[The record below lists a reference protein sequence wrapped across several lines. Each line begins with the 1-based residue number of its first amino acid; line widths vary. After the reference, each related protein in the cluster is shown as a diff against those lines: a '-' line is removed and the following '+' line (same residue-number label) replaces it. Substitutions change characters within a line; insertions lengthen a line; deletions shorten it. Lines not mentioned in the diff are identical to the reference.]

1 MSLLKGR
8 NQSWQSLEEGARKQ
22 GLEWH
27 QLLTRSLSFKNT
39 GISIFLVSNC
49 WSLWSA
55 PAHFY
60 LCSYLALQAFVLV
73 SSLSN
78 QPCSCSLWFHLCGWL
93 VVLCAWMCVSVCKDL
108 DKYFRLHSE
117 QINNPLSC
125 LPSIKWLIERSIKRL
140 VEGVKVWVVA
150 RVSRH
155 VLPQPV
161 GMVWVAAVLMS
172 WGVVLVLH
180 WVVDVTC
187 VVAVFWHTRLK
198 MTTILFHYTTYRELS
213 MWNVLQSQQI
223 QTPSYKIKH
232 NVLQT
237 KCLRTS
243 ALFLIRGTWFQQNYK
258 I

>member
-1 MSLLKGR
+1 MPESKAWSGTNCWLAHYPLRTLASASSSFQTAEAFGVSPLTFVCAVSLLCR
-8 NQSWQSLEEGARKQ
+8 LLCWFRPSLINHVA
-22 GLEWH
+22 
-27 QLLTRSLSFKNT
+27 
-39 GISIFLVSNC
+39 
-49 WSLWSA
+49 
-55 PAHFY
+55 
-60 LCSYLALQAFVLV
+60 ALFVFICV
-73 SSLSN
+73 V
-78 QPCSCSLWFHLCGWL
+78 GWL
-93 VVLCAWMCVSVCKDL
+93 FYVHGCAFPFAKILISTFGYTYC
-108 DKYFRLHSE
+108 E
-117 QINNPLSC
+117 QINDPLSC
-125 LPSIKWLIERSIKRL
+125 LPSIKWLIERSIERL

-155 VLPQPV
+155 VFPQPV

-180 WVVDVTC
+180 WVVDVTR